1 MRPLRPELF
10 GPFEK
15 TATEDEMHLT
25 WHIHRAANPGFRRHA
40 EIRARCAALR
50 REVINPMFEA

>member
-1 MRPLRPELF
+1 
-10 GPFEK
+10 
-15 TATEDEMHLT
+15 MHLT